1 MPYTPALLGT
11 VRAKAPHTRRRSR
24 RRSRPLTLTMAG
36 RKKNKE
42 ATLNKEAA
50 LCDAAKYGDC
60 GKICKLLDGGE
71 AAVDEMT
78 KVAHPDTGEELKVT
92 ALVQAVLNQQHEA
105 VKLLLERGA
114 KPNLPDSFGVT
125 PLFEAALCGH
135 RRILQMLLEC
145 DAVQLIIN
153 IAHPS
158 SGCTP
163 FHAACLQGHTDC
175 AVLLSCAGCDMT
187 LRNKDGE
194 TGKEVAQRRQHTA
207 VLAGLQTLVLNQL
220 QTGQM
225 DAPNL
230 HAPDPSSTAYVET
243 GCDVGTLLQDE
254 QLTPTSLPADAEPAA
269 AAVTDAADATSS
281 LEVAVASLRKEHPEL
296 GIKKI
301 VLRVRER
308 FPKLEV
314 SSKRVKAA
322 LAANALRA
330 EQAEQA
336 PAANGDGPGD
346 TDPSGYS
353 PASSGGLEPAY
364 PELRTGSILEAIMVV
379 FNDENVVQDDDVAAA
394 VVKRY
399 PHASW
404 VSDVSGKLC
413 RALTNDMHEKCHG
426 ADSYKVAARPGSH
439 KALLKAVQ
447 NSPPLKTNSVMEAIG
462 AIEKQMPGKSADQI
476 AGHIK
481 RTFPHASWYND
492 INPELVTRIQ
502 REQAHEMR
510 LMQEKAMMLKETR
523 PGDGNNYIITSGPY
537 GPNSHKEIRNKYPG
551 VPEEMH
557 GSIPE
562 LIHEY
567 EKNVPLREVK
577 ISDVQKSMLED
588 AVTRGN
594 AYAVVRALADGADAN
609 HSIRTYDPI
618 DKIEGSV
625 SMLTSAASHGSAD
638 VMQIL
643 LNSGASIDHVCEEK
657 GLTALHWACALGQVD
672 CVEVLVRA
680 GCDTEI
686 ENTVNGDTARQA
698 ARRVKAP
705 NVCEMIDRLQREIK
719 IAEVAMA
726 KQSDTDECWICLGST
741 TEGGNTELIR
751 GCACRGSAGLA
762 HLACLIDLSKS
773 KLEKLT
779 QPTTDNLKG
788 EFQPTPV
795 QKEEVCMSPWEHC
808 DTCKQPYVGVVRLG
822 LARARWELTSTSFDD
837 PVSMHDSVPIGTTF
851 PTCVSV

>member
-1 MPYTPALLGT
+1 
-11 VRAKAPHTRRRSR
+11 
-24 RRSRPLTLTMAG
+24 
-36 RKKNKE
+36 
-42 ATLNKEAA
+42 
-50 LCDAAKYGDC
+50 
-60 GKICKLLDGGE
+60 
-71 AAVDEMT
+71 
-78 KVAHPDTGEELKVT
+78 
-92 ALVQAVLNQQHEA
+92 
-105 VKLLLERGA
+105 
-114 KPNLPDSFGVT
+114 
-125 PLFEAALCGH
+125 
-135 RRILQMLLEC
+135 
-145 DAVQLIIN
+145 
-153 IAHPS
+153 
-158 SGCTP
+158 
-163 FHAACLQGHTDC
+163 
-175 AVLLSCAGCDMT
+175 
-187 LRNKDGE
+187 
-194 TGKEVAQRRQHTA
+194 
-207 VLAGLQTLVLNQL
+207 
-220 QTGQM
+220 
-225 DAPNL
+225 
-230 HAPDPSSTAYVET
+230 
-243 GCDVGTLLQDE
+243 
-254 QLTPTSLPADAEPAA
+254 
-269 AAVTDAADATSS
+269 
-281 LEVAVASLRKEHPEL
+281 
-296 GIKKI
+296 
-301 VLRVRER
+301 
-308 FPKLEV
+308 
-314 SSKRVKAA
+314 
-322 LAANALRA
+322 
-330 EQAEQA
+330 
-336 PAANGDGPGD
+336 
-346 TDPSGYS
+346 
-353 PASSGGLEPAY
+353 
-364 PELRTGSILEAIMVV
+364 
-379 FNDENVVQDDDVAAA
+379 VAAA
-394 VVKRY
+394 VVKQY

-462 AIEKQMPGKSADQI
+462 VIEKQMPGKSADQI

-577 ISDVQKSMLED
+577 ISDVQNSMLED

-705 NVCEMIDRLQREIK
+705 NVCEMIDRLQAR
-719 IAEVAMA
+719 
-726 KQSDTDECWICLGST
+726 LR
-741 TEGGNTELIR
+741 L
-751 GCACRGSAGLA
+751 
-762 HLACLIDLSKS
+762 
-773 KLEKLT
+773 
-779 QPTTDNLKG
+779 
-788 EFQPTPV
+788 
-795 QKEEVCMSPWEHC
+795 QK
-808 DTCKQPYVGVVRLG
+808 
-822 LARARWELTSTSFDD
+822 
-837 PVSMHDSVPIGTTF
+837 
-851 PTCVSV
+851 